1 MIGSLSDRITLT
13 GGVTMPVLGAG
24 AFKLEDEGAAAIVRA
39 YLETGYRLIDTAVMY
54 GNEAGVGRGIRESGL
69 PREDVFVTTKLW
81 THDPDS
87 AMVETAFA
95 ESLARL
101 QMDYVDLYLIHW
113 PKPALDRYVGIWKAF
128 ERIWRSGRARAIGV
142 SNFQPAHLDR
152 LARECEVVPMVNQI
166 EVHPYLSQKALC
178 ADLKARGIAIQAWA
192 PLARGRAAEDPVLQA
207 IARRHDCT
215 VAQVILRWHLQN
227 GLAPIPKSADRGRMA
242 ENTQVFGFALD
253 SVDLAQIDALDRGRR
268 TGSDPDTMNS
278 N

>member
-1 MIGSLSDRITLT
+1 MISSLSDRITLA

-81 THDPDS
+81 THDPDP
-87 AMVETAFA
+87 AMVETAFT

-178 ADLKARGIAIQAWA
+178 ADLKSRGIAIQAWA

-207 IARRHDCT
+207 IARKHGCT

-227 GLAPIPKSADRGRMA
+227 GLAPIPKSADRGRMV

-253 SVDLAQIDALDRGRR
+253 SGDLAQIDALDRGMR
-268 TGSDPDTMNS
+268 TGSDPDNMNS